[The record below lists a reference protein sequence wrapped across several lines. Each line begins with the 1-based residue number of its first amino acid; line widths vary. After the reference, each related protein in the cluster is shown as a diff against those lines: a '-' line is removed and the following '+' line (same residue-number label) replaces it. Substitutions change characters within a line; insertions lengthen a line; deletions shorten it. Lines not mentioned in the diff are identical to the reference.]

1 MTKIHSIN
9 SNQFYIAQNAEV
21 SLKLAG
27 NTAQVTFTAGKN
39 RKCPIKNLS
48 KDEFVDLSTG
58 EVKKRRHSENRFQSP
73 KSVRKSINSLMDLI
87 RCNATNPSN
96 CKWITLTYREEMTDC
111 KRVFKDNKAFLRKLR
126 SYLRKQKLLESKT
139 EFKFIA
145 VAEPQGE
152 NHGNA
157 WHIHLLLI
165 FDSKA
170 PFISNQDIADLWGY
184 GMTDT
189 HKVYDA
195 DTLALYFRAYLSD
208 VEYIDDDNSDDSA
221 DISIDILSDYEREQ
235 LEKSKDGVSN
245 ENIVTKNVCG
255 VNKKFIK
262 GERLKYDPTGMPL
275 YSCSRGMKRP
285 TVERVVNKDIKDKL
299 KNYYMSF
306 RQSFIIGD
314 KEKGNIVDK
323 RYYQKKG
330 TGSGRFWRKTNK
342 AVVSD
347 KPVKPIDPLWKI
359 KEICKRGLNGTVPD
373 DSNIRPMDAYVPEI
387 LRGFG
392 VKKAIT

>member
-9 SNQFYIAQNAEV
+9 PNQLYIAQNAEV

-39 RKCPIKNLS
+39 RKCPIRNLS

-58 EVKKRRHSENRFQSP
+58 EVKKRQHSKNRFQSP

-87 RCNATNPSN
+87 RCNATNPVN
-96 CKWITLTYREEMTDC
+96 CKWITLTYRDEMTDC

-126 SYLRKQKLLESKT
+126 SYLKKQKLPESKT
-139 EFKFIA
+139 DFKFIA

-152 NHGNA
+152 NHGNT
-157 WHIHLLLI
+157 WNIHLLLI

-170 PFISNQDIADLWGY
+170 PFISNQDISDLWGY

-189 HKVYDA
+189 HMVYDA

-208 VEYIDDDNSDDSA
+208 VEFVDDNNSDDSA
-221 DISIDILSDYEREQ
+221 DISVDILSEYEREQ
-235 LEKSKDGVSN
+235 LEMSKDEVAN
-245 ENIVTKNVCG
+245 ANIITKNVGG

-262 GERLKYDPTGMPL
+262 GERLKYYPTGMPL
-275 YSCSRGMKRP
+275 YSCRRGMKRP
-285 TVERVVNKDIKDKL
+285 TVECVANKDIKDKL

-314 KEKGNIVDK
+314 MDKGNIVDK
-323 RYYQKKG
+323 RYYQRKG
-330 TGSGRFWRKTNK
+330 TGSGRYWRKT
-342 AVVSD
+342 D
-347 KPVKPIDPLWKI
+347 KVGAPDKSVKPIDPLWKI
-359 KEICKRGLNGTVPD
+359 KEICKRGLNGTIPD
-373 DSNIRPMDAYVPEI
+373 ESNIRPMNEDVPEI

-392 VKKAIT
+392 AKKVIT

>member
-1 MTKIHSIN
+1 MTKIRSIN
-9 SNQFYIAQNAEV
+9 SNQLYIAQNAEV

-27 NTAQVTFTAGKN
+27 NTAQVTFSAGKN
-39 RKCPIKNLS
+39 KKCPIKNLS

-58 EVKKRRHSENRFQSP
+58 EVRKRNHSKNRFQSP

-87 RCNATNPSN
+87 RCNATNPAN
-96 CKWITLTYREEMTDC
+96 CKWITLTYQEEMTDC

-126 SYLRKQKLLESKT
+126 SYLKKQKLPESKSD
-139 EFKFIA
+139 FKFIA

-157 WHIHLLLI
+157 WHIHLILI

-170 PFISNQDIADLWGY
+170 PYISNQDIADIWGY

-189 HKVYDA
+189 HKVFDA

-208 VEYIDDDNSDDSA
+208 VEYVDDNNSDDSA
-221 DISIDILSDYEREQ
+221 DISFDILSEYEREQ
-235 LEKSKDGVSN
+235 LEKSKEGVSN
-245 ENIVTKNVCG
+245 ADIVTKNVGG

-262 GERLKYDPTGMPL
+262 GERLKYYPTGMPL

-285 TVERVVNKDIKDKL
+285 TVEYLSNKDIKDKL
-299 KNYYMSF
+299 KNYYLSF

-323 RYYQKKG
+323 RYYQRKG
-330 TGSGRFWRKTNK
+330 TGSGRYWRKTDK
-342 AVVSD
+342 AKVQD

-359 KEICKRGLNGTVPD
+359 KEVCKRGLSGTVPD
-373 DSNIRPMDAYVPEI
+373 ESNIRPMDADVPEI
-387 LRGFG
+387 LKIFG
-392 VKKAIT
+392 AKKVIT